1 MGEREEGA
9 ERPTTRELMT
19 QFEMTT
25 STAAS
30 ATGRCSIS
38 PSRNSTVGS
47 SPATFA
53 RAVST
58 ISGVMS
64 TPMT

>member
-1 MGEREEGA
+1 
-9 ERPTTRELMT
+9 MT